1 MCTSDIRRLS
11 IILARRPS
19 LIDTAI
25 RQQWYFCASHS
36 DRSLKYY
43 PRALWIPGDQLNVM
57 LNALTRRIEMHMGI
71 SFYEKKK
78 AGIEGCIIHNGKSFL
93 LSTKTCKDRLQNFTH
108 IS

>member
-78 AGIEGCIIHNGKSFL
+78 SRYRRLHYPQRKE
-93 LSTKTCKDRLQNFTH
+93 LSIVHKNL
-108 IS
+108 